1 MLLLINPTMAGGCV
15 AIRQPSWGA
24 SGCSTAWSETMSL
37 AFRHCNSV
45 AVQRH
50 GLRPSFPL
58 RISPHESRFQLSLPC
73 YRGVNEKQPLRCKTF
88 EARHRSVRHNFSY
101 KQISNGLRTKFR
113 QENSRTGADGTGGG
127 CGHRSPHR
135 CSDKL
140 MTWTSSSQSRGSCSP
155 VLLSKF
161 WRPRRTRHWAS
172 LRIILF
178 AIICCN
184 IKKY

>member
-113 QENSRTGADGTGGG
+113 QENSRTGADGTGGAV
-127 CGHRSPHR
+127 
-135 CSDKL
+135 
-140 MTWTSSSQSRGSCSP
+140 WTPLTASMQRQIDDVDVVIPVARLLFSCSP
-155 VLLSKF
+155 VEITHTARS
-161 WRPRRTRHWAS
+161 AS
-172 LRIILF
+172 DSTF
-178 AIICCN
+178 
-184 IKKY
+184 Y

>member
-1 MLLLINPTMAGGCV
+1 MLFYHYIGLVASERLFLINPMMDGDSDSWH
-15 AIRQPSWGA
+15 RPSWGPQ
-24 SGCSTAWSETMSL
+24 SVRNAWSETMSL

-113 QENSRTGADGTGGG
+113 QENSRTGADGTGGAV
-127 CGHRSPHR
+127 
-135 CSDKL
+135 
-140 MTWTSSSQSRGSCSP
+140 WTP
-155 VLLSKF
+155 LA
-161 WRPRRTRHWAS
+161 AS
-172 LRIILF
+172 MQ
-178 AIICCN
+178 
-184 IKKY
+184 